1 MGIAD
6 SFRLLAEKAKAR
18 MAGSEGSTSTNED
31 VAMMDDK
38 YDNLPNDR
46 FGPQGD
52 RSREVLNE
60 RTDDFGGDRRDPRNI
75 RNHRDLPGA

>member
-18 MAGSEGSTSTNED
+18 MAGAEGSTSTDED

-38 YDNLPNDR
+38 YDNSANDR

-75 RNHRDLPGA
+75 RNNRDLPGA